1 MIQVFFFFFTFS
13 IWNFQYIYKKRKF
26 QYQKSLGIC
35 FYVSPSLILVFLR
48 VCYSLIASFFLFFFF
63 IVVFGNLRD
72 LNWGLITPEK
82 VSFASASDRV
92 CYVPGNTSA
101 PLQYPKPLF
110 LICLRAGDSHQDDPL
125 KKIFFFISAYC
136 ILFLLWYQFTC
147 LFVLL

>member
-1 MIQVFFFFFTFS
+1 MFLCLSFIDPCFLTCLLLFDCQFFF
-13 IWNFQYIYKKRKF
+13 
-26 QYQKSLGIC
+26 
-35 FYVSPSLILVFLR
+35 V
-48 VCYSLIASFFLFFFF
+48 FFF

-110 LICLRAGDSHQDDPL
+110 LIRLRAGDSHQDDPL